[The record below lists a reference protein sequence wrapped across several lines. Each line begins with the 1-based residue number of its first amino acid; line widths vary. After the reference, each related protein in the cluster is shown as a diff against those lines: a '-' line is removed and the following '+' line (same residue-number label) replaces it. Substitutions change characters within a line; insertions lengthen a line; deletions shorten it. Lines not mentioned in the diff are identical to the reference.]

1 MVHCVFSRSLYSA
14 SQHLI
19 YPMYA
24 EGCWKLILLLLV
36 CSSTNCLEGLVCLV
50 LHHSIL
56 VHDAGAIGLSYGYVR
71 LLLLLLP

>member
-24 EGCWKLILLLLV
+24 EGWKLILLLV

-71 LLLLLLP
+71 LLLLP